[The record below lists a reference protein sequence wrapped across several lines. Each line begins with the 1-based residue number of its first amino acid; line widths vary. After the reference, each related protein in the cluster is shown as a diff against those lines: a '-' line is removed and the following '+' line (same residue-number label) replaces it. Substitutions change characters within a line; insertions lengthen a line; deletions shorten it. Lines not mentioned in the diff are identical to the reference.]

1 MNRLSF
7 HQEPRLR
14 GLILGAMA
22 VLLSLAVTAPVL
34 AAEASNWRP
43 LASERLVKLPGA
55 YIKKAIDQDFRGSP
69 LATAL
74 GDVGTRIE
82 NKTQTLEDL
91 RSAAERAD
99 GEARGELQQQ
109 FLAEKQAYIKLM
121 GERQDLR
128 RKKIKTRV
136 RLYEALLRKME
147 RRGEG
152 ASQAMETMAKNREA
166 AKKRFADSAATVD
179 MKLFNSSTATESK
192 YAKEYAK
199 NMAAIESLTAAINA
213 HPMNAQPEFDGQ
225 PLSKQDYLRKQIAE
239 GDSDLAVLDQEET
252 ILGYM
257 AKLVALDAMALSEGL
272 ADDTLASGD
281 NGEDLSSPASAIK
294 FFITRN

>member
-1 MNRLSF
+1 MNRFLF
-7 HQEPRLR
+7 HQGPRSR
-14 GLILGAMA
+14 ALILSAA
-22 VLLSLAVTAPVL
+22 ALLLSLSATAPTL
-34 AAEASNWRP
+34 AETPNWRP
-43 LASERLVKLPGA
+43 SASERLVKLPGT
-55 YIKKAIDQDFRGSP
+55 YIKKAIDQDFQGSA

-74 GDVGTRIE
+74 GDVGTRIG

-99 GEARGELQQQ
+99 GEARNELQQQ
-109 FLAEKQAYIKLM
+109 FLAEKQGYIKLM

-128 RKKIKTRV
+128 RKQIKTKV
-136 RLYEALLRKME
+136 NLYESLLRKLE

-152 ASQAMETMAKNREA
+152 ASQAMEALAKNQEA
-166 AKKRFADSAATVD
+166 AKQRFSDSVATVD

-192 YAKEYAK
+192 YGKEYAK
-199 NMAAIESLTAAINA
+199 NMAAIENLVTAIDA
-213 HPMNAQPEFDGQ
+213 HPMNVQPEFDGQ
-225 PLSKQDYLRKQIAE
+225 PLSKQDYLRQLIAE
-239 GDSDLAVLDQEET
+239 GESDLAVLDQEEN

-272 ADDTLASGD
+272 ADDALALGD
-281 NGEDLSSPASAIK
+281 DGDELSSPASAVD